1 MHLRRINYWNFL
13 AKLKKEK
20 VELKIAIK
28 VGKVKFKRA
37 VYRTHTERKAYY
49 QGRAKLILKEELRVS
64 NSTINHWLI
73 SLSKN
78 IVLDKFKLSN
88 FNIVLLDSK
97 PKICNPRTEL
107 NLF

>member
-1 MHLRRINYWNFL
+1 MHQRRINYWNFL

-20 VELKIAIK
+20 AELKISTK
-28 VGKVKFKRA
+28 VGKAKFKQA
-37 VYRTHTERKAYY
+37 VYRTHTERKAFY

-88 FNIVLLDSK
+88 FNIILLDSK
-97 PKICNPRTEL
+97 PKISNPRTEL